1 MSFLNIQSALAQR
14 LDALVGL
21 PTIYWPGTKETPTH
35 GTDWVRPTVLPA
47 TSELLV
53 LDGTQDDSGVYQID
67 VFIDAGRGEGPLL
80 TIIDNIRTHF
90 KASTTLTQS
99 GTDVFINSVSVS
111 QIEQDNAWL
120 KGSVLVTY
128 KSIQ

>member
-21 PTIYWPGTKETPTH
+21 PTIYWPGTKQTPTQ
-35 GTDWVRPTVLPA
+35 GTDWVRPTILPA
-47 TSELLV
+47 TSELETLS
-53 LDGTQDDSGVYQID
+53 GTQDDSGIYQID
-67 VFIDAGRGEGPLL
+67 VFIDAGEGEGPLL

-99 GTDVFINSVSVS
+99 GTDVFINSVSIS